1 MFFRSRIEEVMNIT
15 PSLLVYYA
23 FLIFVIYFVISLIKF
38 LKIGELI
45 KKYKKDIEQLYEFSL
60 GILIIYIIFY
70 PYLFVLVTKD
80 AFFKKKED
88 DDDYQPNRFAII
100 GIHIPLLLC
109 WSAFWL
115 YVVNLILDN
124 YF

>member
-1 MFFRSRIEEVMNIT
+1 MNIT

-100 GIHIPLLLC
+100 GVYIPLLLC

-115 YVVNLILDN
+115 YVVNLILEN